1 MTVEQ
6 RLAILENQIAAMGV
20 NSLAEGDPSG
30 YYTSIYSGEQID
42 GAVGNVLSGIIII
55 PSSTSGSSKK
65 FQIKVDDSGTITA
78 TEVTTT

>member
-20 NSLAEGDPSG
+20 NTLAEGDPSG

-42 GAVGNVLSGIIII
+42 SAVGNVLNGTVII

-78 TEVTTT
+78 TEVST